1 MARPSV
7 RNLLAEQPLDTATV
21 VGGSANLDVIPT
33 EVLALTPGRTPDV
46 PRGAIVVTGA
56 LEGYELELLLRRAHD
71 REASLVVTAV
81 DARRRLL
88 SSTTVLAERLA
99 LPLAV
104 IEGDPLE
111 TARRLWVRIHEPA
124 SEHGL
129 ALARLARRL
138 QGVGDAKTVIKL
150 LDIELGIRSALV
162 GAEHVVLAGTEPV
175 RALHIDTRGGTKT
188 WRDRDGFTCLVPIE
202 VGDREPPRLWL
213 VAETG
218 EIGDDDAVKIESA
231 LNLAACSITAWAATE
246 RLRAERDATF
256 HSTVLA
262 ELLGSGPQVPRRV
275 LSQAVAAGWRLEG
288 WHIGVHLLLVGG
300 SAPEDVRS
308 RTRDVRDALA
318 AQHLTG
324 PLVERGDGWSTWI
337 TDGTE
342 ATPQRRRDIVGKL
355 NTILPLVPESTLVAG
370 VGRPLLGA
378 PGLVETLV
386 EAQELSRFA
395 GSSRGRQRVEFAD
408 EAGVRR
414 LLAAATSEDVRAR
427 SQRMLGALLSP
438 ANADLARTLETYL
451 DLESSA
457 TSTAARLGIHRNT
470 VVKRLSR
477 IEELLGANLS
487 DPEVRLALHL
497 ACRAK

>member
-7 RNLLAEQPLDTATV
+7 RDLLAEEPLKSATV
-21 VGGSANLDVIPT
+21 VGGSANLDAVPS
-33 EVLALTPGRTPDV
+33 EVLAHTPGRTVDV
-46 PRGAIVVTGA
+46 PRGAVVVTGA
-56 LEGYELELLLRRAHD
+56 LDGYELELLLRRVHD
-71 REASLVVTAV
+71 RGASLVVTAV
-81 DARRRLL
+81 DQPRRLL
-88 SSTTVLAERLA
+88 SSTKVLAERLA
-99 LPLAV
+99 LPLALV
-104 IEGDPLE
+104 AADPLE
-111 TARRLWVRIHEPA
+111 TARRLWVRVHQPA
-124 SEHGL
+124 AEHGL
-129 ALARLARRL
+129 VLARLARRL
-138 QGVGDAKTVIKL
+138 QGVGDARSIVKL
-150 LDIELGIRSALV
+150 LDSELGVRSALV
-162 GAEHVVLAGTEPV
+162 GAEHVVLAGTEPT
-175 RALHIDTRGGTKT
+175 RPLHLDTRTRT
-188 WRDRDGFTCLVPIE
+188 WRDGDGFTCLVPIK

-218 EIGDDDAVKIESA
+218 AIGDDTAVKIESG
-231 LNLAACSITAWAATE
+231 LDLAACSVTAWAATE
-246 RLRAERDATF
+246 RLLSERDATF
-256 HSTVLA
+256 QSTVLA
-262 ELLGSGPQVPRRV
+262 ELLSSGPPIPRRV
-275 LSQAVAAGWRLEG
+275 LGRAVAAGWRLEG
-288 WHIGVHLLLVGG
+288 WHTGVHLLLVGG
-300 SAPEDVRS
+300 STPEDVRS

-318 AQHLTG
+318 AESLTG
-324 PLVERGDGWSTWI
+324 PLVERGDGWSSWI
-337 TDGTE
+337 TDSTE
-342 ATPQRRRDIVGKL
+342 ATPQRRRDLVRTL
-355 NTILPLVPESTLVAG
+355 TALLPLVPESTLVAG

-395 GSSRGRQRVEFAD
+395 GSARGRQLVVFAD

-414 LLAAATSEDVRAR
+414 LLAAATSDDVRAR
-427 SQRMLGALLSP
+427 SQRLLGALLSP

>member
-7 RNLLAEQPLDTATV
+7 RNLLAEEPLNAATV
-21 VGGSANLDVIPT
+21 VGGSSNLDTVPS
-33 EVLALTPGRTPDV
+33 EVLALAPGRTPEV

-56 LEGYELELLLRRAHD
+56 LEGYELELLLRRVHD
-71 REASLVVTAV
+71 RDASLVVTAV
-81 DARRRLL
+81 DTPRRLL

-129 ALARLARRL
+129 VLARLAKRL
-138 QGVGDAKTVIKL
+138 HGVGDAKSVVKL
-150 LDIELGIRSALV
+150 LNSELGVRTALV
-162 GAEHVVLAGTEPV
+162 GAEHVVLAGTEP
-175 RALHIDTRGGTKT
+175 RRPLHIDTRGGTKT
-188 WRDRDGFTCLVPIE
+188 WRDGDGFTCLVPIK

-218 EIGDDDAVKIESA
+218 EIGDDTAVKIESA

-262 ELLGSGPQVPRRV
+262 ELLSSGPQVPRRV
-275 LSQAVAAGWRLEG
+275 LSQAVAAGWQLEG

-308 RTRDVRDALA
+308 RTRDVRDAL
-318 AQHLTG
+318 HFTG

-342 ATPQRRRDIVGKL
+342 ATPERRRDIVGTL
-355 NTILPLVPESTLVAG
+355 NAVLPLVPDSNLVAG

-395 GSSRGRQRVEFAD
+395 GSARGRQRVEFAD

-470 VVKRLSR
+470 VVKRLSK